1 MFVHIGCRNVRW
13 TRHSFWAIQ
22 IMYIPFNTS
31 DTWTHLMEK
40 IWQIVDFKKHLWYLN
55 TFERKDLAFQ
65 NSRLDQFEDTLRI
78 HYDAFLTKFYFVHFT
93 FSSCTLLHTTATSC
107 TVKIIFAND
116 GRWQLALFIS
126 QFYTDRDAKYINYK
140 HSRINL
146 SRQMFPL
153 WRHLMWLVGRVILFL
168 TSWYVSL
175 GYTSTIQSNVL
186 PTISNLSS
194 NFLFIAKWQKLEG
207 KEFLLQNNLSFGFSP
222 FYSWS
227 LIGLIDIVNWSGQ

>member
-1 MFVHIGCRNVRW
+1 MNQTLFLSYSNYVHP
-13 TRHSFWAIQ
+13 IQ
-22 IMYIPFNTS
+22 
-31 DTWTHLMEK
+31 HLS
-40 IWQIVDFKKHLWYLN
+40 YLN
-55 TFERKDLAFQ
+55 TFDGKDLGDSGFQ
-65 NSRLDQFEDTLRI
+65 KTLMILEHIWTKRSGISKFMSGSVRRHICLHPLRCVSDQI
-78 HYDAFLTKFYFVHFT
+78 YFVHFT
-93 FSSCTLLHTTATSC
+93 FSSCTFYLVHFTISSCTLLHTTAMSR
-107 TVKIIFAND
+107 TVKIIFAKD

-194 NFLFIAKWQKLEG
+194 NFLVIAKWQKLEG
-207 KEFLLQNNLSFGFSP
+207 KKFLLQNNLSFGFSP

-227 LIGLIDIVNWSGQ
+227 LRGAIL